1 MKSQL
6 ASLLSSLTDHD
17 VLSIRPINDEDY
29 IIFNELLLNAQS
41 ALKNWR
47 NEPDDEMLD
56 SLEQAN
62 QDSWGSLSEWLIS
75 RILDDDWNPEWLGWL
90 IYCCQFSSSPWEN
103 LNNTLKLA
111 ATWLDKQT
119 PYPNNDTEDNFQ
131 NGMTKLNTII
141 GDFGGTPLLG
151 ETLNLLPLLA
161 QKNQHHI
168 EALTV
173 EEKTALKRNLSPQN
187 TDEASR
193 IRQHLTES
201 TILLQQIAQKSTEPV
216 NIETS
221 TLQKWINR
229 SIAII
234 NDYIGQAPQESSI
247 DNCTPN
253 PKEIVANTNP
263 APTRGVGADSHLML
277 ASRKDAIKNLTL
289 AYRYFITCE
298 PLSPLPYLLEKALRW
313 SDYTLPELLNTEL
326 EDDQETLERL
336 CSQLGLSEIT
346 ETDRLIK
353 DDDDEVDDDE
363 EEAEDSLHE
372 D

>member
-17 VLSIRPINDEDY
+17 VLSIKPISDDDY
-29 IIFNELLLNAQS
+29 ITFNEHLLNAQS

-47 NEPDDEMLD
+47 NEPDDEMLS

-62 QDSWGSLSEWLIS
+62 QDSWDSLSEWLAS

-90 IYCCQFSSSPWEN
+90 IYCGQFSPSPWEN

-111 ATWLDKQT
+111 ASWLDKQT
-119 PYPNNDTEDNFQ
+119 PYSNNDTEDDFQ
-131 NGMTKLNTII
+131 KGMTKFNTII
-141 GDFGGTPLLG
+141 GDFGGTPLLD
-151 ETLNLLPLLA
+151 ETLNLLPLLT

-187 TDEASR
+187 TEEASR

-201 TILLQQIAQKSTEPV
+201 TILLQQIAQNSTEPV

-221 TLQKWINR
+221 TLQKWLNR

-247 DNCTPN
+247 DNSTPN
-253 PKEIVANTNP
+253 PKEIGGNTNP
-263 APTRGVGADSHLML
+263 APTKGVSADSHLML

-346 ETDRLIK
+346 ETDRLIN
-353 DDDDEVDDDE
+353 DDNDEE
-363 EEAEDSLHE
+363 EEAENNTQE